1 MKKLLVTGYP
11 GWLTQRFLETLSDY
25 SFEFESIRCL
35 VLNGTDVSKLPKK
48 LRVRSGEIPVEFFPG
63 NILDKDSLSKACED
77 VHSVLHAAG
86 ILHVKKISDFYAI
99 NRDGVKNV
107 LSSAAARSVKRVVVI
122 SSNAAQGFC
131 DGPGQVLTEADPC
144 RPEGHY
150 GQSKYEG
157 EKAVFEFMATGAVLE
172 TVVLRPAMFYGPPVA
187 PRHLDI
193 FRKVAR
199 GWFPVFGHGRYNRS
213 VTYIDNLVQAI
224 HLALVKPQAA
234 GQTYTIT
241 DAQIP
246 TLNDLVN
253 AMASAMGRKVRLV
266 HFPAFLAAV
275 AWKIDAVISA
285 AGRYWMLPHIV
296 GESTR
301 HIAYSI
307 EKARRELGYAPQ
319 VTYQEGY
326 RRTMAWC
333 REQGYEF

>member
-1 MKKLLVTGYP
+1 MKRLLVTGYP

-25 SFEFESIRCL
+25 PFDFEAVRCL
-35 VLNGTDVSKLPKK
+35 VLNGTDLSRLPKS
-48 LRVRSGEIPVEFFPG
+48 LQTRRGAVPLEFSSGD
-63 NILDKDSLSKACED
+63 ILDQDSLVLACRE
-77 VHSVLHAAG
+77 VHSILHAAG
-86 ILHVKKISDFYAI
+86 VLHVKRISDFYAV

-107 LSSAAARSVKRVVVI
+107 LTAASLSSVKRVVVI

-131 DGPGQVLTEADPC
+131 EGPDQRLTEVDPC

-157 EKAVFEFMATGAVLE
+157 EKAAAAFGAHGGPESVI
-172 TVVLRPAMFYGPPVA
+172 LRPAMFYGPPVA

-241 DAQIP
+241 DAEIP
-246 TLNDLVN
+246 TLNDLVDT
-253 AMASAMGRKVRLV
+253 MASSMGKRVRRIHL
-266 HFPAFLAAV
+266 PAFLAAL
-275 AWKIDAVISA
+275 AWKLDAVISA
-285 AGRYWMLPHIV
+285 TGRYWMLPHIV

-307 EKARRELGYAPQ
+307 EKAKRELGYDPK
-319 VTYQEGY
+319 VTYPEGY